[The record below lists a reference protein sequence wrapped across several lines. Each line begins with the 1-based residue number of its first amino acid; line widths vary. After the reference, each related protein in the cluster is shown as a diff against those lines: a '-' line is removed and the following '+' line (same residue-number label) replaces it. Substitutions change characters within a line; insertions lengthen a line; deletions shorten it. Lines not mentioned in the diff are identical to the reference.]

1 MTLDAPHLA
10 RVDRKGVK
18 DGEQIKR
25 EHPFYL
31 AGLCCSISQVP
42 PNPADPLPPA
52 LLSLLVYENKPRQ
65 GLMPR
70 SFQTSWPSLPE
81 LPGKGQETL
90 FSGLDSELGPPGP
103 GTTTEQ
109 RLTCVGSGGWGSPG

>member
-1 MTLDAPHLA
+1 MTLDAPHSA

-31 AGLCCSISQVP
+31 AGLCCSVSRVP

-103 GTTTEQ
+103 GTTTKQ
-109 RLTCVGSGGWGSPG
+109 RLTCVASGVLGSPG